1 MIAAVAEDS
10 GNGREQQWHG
20 RYYAEYVQVT
30 SETEPQEGL
39 REVLE
44 AGESKEWHLVAVA
57 GGLPNGGMVL
67 FWDTA
72 RPSFGRGY
80 AQ

>member
-1 MIAAVAEDS
+1 MAEDTGS
-10 GNGREQQWHG
+10 GGQRHG

-39 REVLE
+39 QEVLD
-44 AGESKEWHLVAVA
+44 AGDAKEWHLVAA
-57 GGLPNGGMVL
+57 TGGLANGGMIL